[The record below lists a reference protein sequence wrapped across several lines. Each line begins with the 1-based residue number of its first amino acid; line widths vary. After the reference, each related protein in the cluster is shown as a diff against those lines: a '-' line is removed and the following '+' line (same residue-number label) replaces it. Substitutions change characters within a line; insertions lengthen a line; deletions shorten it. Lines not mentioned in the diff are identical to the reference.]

1 MSESCNTDQVNNAN
15 LMRNSR
21 LSLAVAV
28 LFIGIYISGTRI
40 EQILLTQYLY
50 KYESRGMNFVN
61 IKFQHTRLQP
71 AQTDN
76 FAAPVLI
83 ADSTMCPGILLT
95 RISKSACLGGEPVSH
110 VRIKQMESRDREKL
124 NLH

>member
-28 LFIGIYISGTRI
+28 LFIGIYISGIRI

-76 FAAPVLI
+76 FAAPVL
-83 ADSTMCPGILLT
+83 
-95 RISKSACLGGEPVSH
+95 
-110 VRIKQMESRDREKL
+110 
-124 NLH
+124 LH